1 MSRIQTLGALGEEA
15 ASAYLA
21 GKGYDI
27 LSRNWRCGHLEIDI
41 ICQYD
46 SEIVFVEVK
55 TRRDGYRTDPSSA
68 ITPKKM
74 RNLSRAAQA
83 WLSLLESWPPPCRFD
98 VVCVS
103 GRPGSFYLRHYLNA
117 FPYVPSL
124 DSFNSD
130 RQY

>member
-1 MSRIQTLGALGEEA
+1 MSRIQTLGGLGEEA

-21 GKGYDI
+21 GKGYNI
-27 LSRNWRCGHLEIDI
+27 ICRNWRRGHLEIDI

-55 TRRDGYRTDPSSA
+55 TRRDGRRMDPASA
-68 ITPKKM
+68 VTRKKM
-74 RNLSRAAQA
+74 LNLSKAAQA
-83 WLSLLESWPPPCRFD
+83 WLSLSEAWPNPCRFD

-103 GRPGSFYLRHYLNA
+103 GSPGSFHVRHYLNA
-117 FPYVPSL
+117 FPYVSSL

-130 RQY
+130 WQY